1 MSGFQG
7 GRQVTDEMMRRGAL
21 FIREAAIDWDVV
33 PRDSYLRNISA
44 LKGFSRLAFESNV
57 TFFAGENGTG
67 KSTLLEGIAVAY
79 GYNAEG
85 GTQNYRF
92 STYQDVS
99 ELEEAIRLVKGY
111 RKRNSGYFFRAES
124 FFNVATV
131 TNLQY
136 NDDGRLPDYHA
147 QSHGE
152 SFLSFLQDEA
162 REGVYLMDEPEAA
175 LSPQRQLT
183 LMRHIYYMAME
194 GSQFIIA
201 THSPIL
207 LGLPGAQ
214 ILNFS
219 DEGIRPIRYEDTES
233 YQITK
238 LFLERR
244 RQMLEELFKDA
255 EE

>member
-1 MSGFQG
+1 MIDGK
-7 GRQVTDEMMRRGAL
+7 
-21 FIREAAIDWDVV
+21 FIRGLSIDWSRV
-33 PRDSYLRNISA
+33 PADSWLRGVPA
-44 LKGFSRLAFESNV
+44 LASLDRLDLPGAATMLV
-57 TFFAGENGTG
+57 GENGTG

-79 GYNAEG
+79 GFNPEG
-85 GTQNYRF
+85 GTRNYHF

-152 SFLSFLQDEA
+152 SFLSFLQDKA

-183 LMRHIYYMAME
+183 LMRHIYYSVCFQARKRRNYRTICLKH
-194 GSQFIIA
+194 GIIDA
-201 THSPIL
+201 GKRARSREKPCIWRARCTS
-207 LGLPGAQ
+207 
-214 ILNFS
+214 
-219 DEGIRPIRYEDTES
+219 ES
-233 YQITK
+233 
-238 LFLERR
+238 
-244 RQMLEELFKDA
+244 
-255 EE
+255 

>member
-79 GYNAEG
+79 GFNAEG

-219 DEGIRPIRYEDTES
+219 DEGIQPIRYEDTES

-244 RQMLEELFKDA
+244 RQMLDELFKDA

>member
-1 MSGFQG
+1 M
-7 GRQVTDEMMRRGAL
+7 TDDVMHRGAL
-21 FIREAAIDWDVV
+21 FIREAAIDWDEV
-33 PRDSYLRNISA
+33 PRGSYLRDIPA
-44 LKGFSRLAFESNV
+44 LKGFDRLAFDSNV

-79 GYNAEG
+79 GFNAEG
-85 GTQNYRF
+85 GTRNYHF
-92 STYQDVS
+92 STYRDVS
-99 ELEEAIRLVKGY
+99 ELDEAIRLVRGY

-124 FFNVATV
+124 FFNVATA
-131 TNLQY
+131 TALKY
-136 NDDGRLPDYHA
+136 NDDGQLPDYHA
-147 QSHGE
+147 LSHGE
-152 SFLSFLQDEA
+152 SFLTFLQDEC

-183 LMRHIYYMAME
+183 LLLHIHSMELE

-207 LGLPGAQ
+207 LGLPGAR
-214 ILNFS
+214 ILSFS
-219 DEGIRPIRYEDTES
+219 EDGIRPIQYEDTES

-244 RQMLEELFKDA
+244 EQLLKELFRSAGEDG
-255 EE
+255 

>member
-1 MSGFQG
+1 M
-7 GRQVTDEMMRRGAL
+7 TDEMMRRGAL

-79 GYNAEG
+79 GFNAEG

-194 GSQFIIA
+194 GSQFVIA

-219 DEGIRPIRYEDTES
+219 DEGIRPIRYEDTGS

-244 RQMLEELFKDA
+244 RQMLDELFKDA

>member
-1 MSGFQG
+1 MLTFNHFNFN
-7 GRQVTDEMMRRGAL
+7 V
-21 FIREAAIDWDVV
+21 
-33 PRDSYLRNISA
+33 RNMEQS
-44 LKGFSRLAFESNV
+44 LAFYKEALGL
-57 TFFAGENGTG
+57 TFQRE
-67 KSTLLEGIAVAY
+67 
-79 GYNAEG
+79 
-85 GTQNYRF
+85 
-92 STYQDVS
+92 
-99 ELEEAIRLVKGY
+99 
-111 RKRNSGYFFRAES
+111 KRA
-124 FFNVATV
+124 A
-131 TNLQY
+131 
-136 NDDGRLPDYHA
+136 DGSYHIV
-147 QSHGE
+147 
-152 SFLSFLQDEA
+152 FLQDEA

-207 LGLPGAQ
+207 LGLPGAR

-219 DEGIRPIRYEDTES
+219 EEGIHPLRYEETES

-244 RQMLEELFKDA
+244 KQMLDELFKDM

>member
-1 MSGFQG
+1 M
-7 GRQVTDEMMRRGAL
+7 TDDVMRRGAL
-21 FIREAAIDWDVV
+21 FIREVAIDWDVV
-33 PRDSYLRNISA
+33 PRDSYLRDIPA
-44 LKGFSRLAFESNV
+44 LKDFYRLAFESNV

-79 GYNAEG
+79 GYNPEG
-85 GTQNYRF
+85 GTKNYHF

-131 TNLQY
+131 TKLQY

-152 SFLSFLQDEA
+152 SFLTFLQDET

-207 LGLPGAQ
+207 LGLPGAK
-214 ILNFS
+214 ILSFS
-219 DEGIRPIRYEDTES
+219 EEGIQPIRYEETES

-238 LFLERR
+238 LFLERCK
-244 RQMLEELFKDA
+244 QTLDELFKDM

>member
-1 MSGFQG
+1 M
-7 GRQVTDEMMRRGAL
+7 TDEMMRRGAL

-79 GYNAEG
+79 GFNAEG

-219 DEGIRPIRYEDTES
+219 DEGIWPIRYEDTES

>member
-1 MSGFQG
+1 MC
-7 GRQVTDEMMRRGAL
+7 RGAL
-21 FIREAAIDWDVV
+21 FIREVAIDWNVV
-33 PRDSYLRNISA
+33 PRDSYLRDISA

-67 KSTLLEGIAVAY
+67 KSTLLEGIAIAY
-79 GYNAEG
+79 GYNPEG
-85 GTQNYRF
+85 GTKNYHF

-131 TNLQY
+131 TKLQY

-152 SFLSFLQDEA
+152 SFLTFLQDEA
-162 REGVYLMDEPEAA
+162 REGVYLMYEPEAA

-214 ILNFS
+214 ILSFS
-219 DEGIRPIRYEDTES
+219 EEGIQPIRYEETES

-244 RQMLEELFKDA
+244 KQMLDELFKDT

>member
-1 MSGFQG
+1 
-7 GRQVTDEMMRRGAL
+7 MRRGAL

-33 PRDSYLRNISA
+33 PRDSYLRDISA

-219 DEGIRPIRYEDTES
+219 NEGIRPIRYEDTES

>member
-1 MSGFQG
+1 M
-7 GRQVTDEMMRRGAL
+7 TDDLNAGSAL
-21 FIREAAIDWDVV
+21 FIREAAIDWDAVSE
-33 PRDSYLRNISA
+33 DSYLRGISA
-44 LKGFSRLAFESNV
+44 LKGLARLRFESSV
-57 TFFAGENGTG
+57 SFFAGDNGTG

-92 STYQDVS
+92 STYHDVS
-99 ELEEAIRLVKGY
+99 ELGEAIRLVKGY
-111 RKRNSGYFFRAES
+111 RRRRSGYFFRAES

-152 SFLSFLQDEA
+152 SFLSFLQRRA
-162 REGVYLMDEPEAA
+162 GEGLYLMDEPEAA
-175 LSPQRQLT
+175 LSPQRQLA
-183 LMRHIYYMAME
+183 LMRHIHFMAMK

-219 DEGIRPIRYEDTES
+219 EEGVRPIAYEETDS

-238 LFLERR
+238 LFLDRR
-244 RQMLEELFKDA
+244 VQMLSELFGPMED
-255 EE
+255 

>member
-1 MSGFQG
+1 M
-7 GRQVTDEMMRRGAL
+7 TDEMMRRGAL

-79 GYNAEG
+79 GFNAEG

-147 QSHGE
+147 HSHGE

-162 REGVYLMDEPEAA
+162 REGEGVYLMDEPEAA

-194 GSQFIIA
+194 GSQFVIA

-244 RQMLEELFKDA
+244 RQMLDELFKDA

>member
-1 MSGFQG
+1 M
-7 GRQVTDEMMRRGAL
+7 TDEMMRRGAL

-79 GYNAEG
+79 GFNAEG

-183 LMRHIYYMAME
+183 LMLHIHSMALE

-219 DEGIRPIRYEDTES
+219 DEGIRSIRYEDTES

-244 RQMLEELFKDA
+244 ELILRELFRSTGADG
-255 EE
+255 

>member
-1 MSGFQG
+1 MSDD
-7 GRQVTDEMMRRGAL
+7 VMCRGAL
-21 FIREAAIDWDVV
+21 FIREAAIDWNVV
-33 PRDSYLRNISA
+33 PRDSYLRDIPA
-44 LKGFSRLAFESNV
+44 LKDFDRLSFDSNV

-79 GYNAEG
+79 GFNPEG
-85 GTQNYRF
+85 GTRNYRF
-92 STYQDVS
+92 STYHDVS

-136 NDDGRLPDYHA
+136 NYDGRLPDYHA

-183 LMRHIYYMAME
+183 LMLHIHSMALE

-207 LGLPGAQ
+207 LGLPEAR
-214 ILNFS
+214 ILSFT
-219 DEGIRPIRYEDTES
+219 DAGIHPIRYEDTES

-238 LFLERR
+238 LFLEQRES
-244 RQMLEELFKDA
+244 LLNKLFNGA
-255 EE
+255 ED

>member
-1 MSGFQG
+1 M
-7 GRQVTDEMMRRGAL
+7 TDEMMRRGAL

-79 GYNAEG
+79 GFNAEG

-136 NDDGRLPDYHA
+136 NDDGRLPNYHA

-219 DEGIRPIRYEDTES
+219 DEGIQPIRYEDKES

-244 RQMLEELFKDA
+244 RQMLDELFKNV

>member
-1 MSGFQG
+1 MTED
-7 GRQVTDEMMRRGAL
+7 VLRRGAL
-21 FIREAAIDWDVV
+21 FIREAAIDWNEV
-33 PRDSYLRNISA
+33 PRDSYLRDISA
-44 LKGFSRLAFESNV
+44 LKGFNRLAFESNV

-79 GYNAEG
+79 GYNPEG
-85 GTQNYRF
+85 GTRNYHF
-92 STYQDVS
+92 STYRDVS
-99 ELEEAIRLVKGY
+99 ELEEAVRLVRGY

-136 NDDGRLPDYHA
+136 NDDGPLPDYHA

-162 REGVYLMDEPEAA
+162 REGLYLMDEPEAA

-183 LMRHIYYMAME
+183 LMRHIYLMAME

-219 DEGIRPIRYEDTES
+219 DDGIHPISYEETES

-244 RQMLEELFKDA
+244 EQMLAELLRSA
-255 EE
+255 ER

>member
-1 MSGFQG
+1 M
-7 GRQVTDEMMRRGAL
+7 TDEMMRRGAL

-33 PRDSYLRNISA
+33 PRDSYLRDISA

-79 GYNAEG
+79 GFNAEG

-238 LFLERR
+238 LFLEQR
-244 RQMLEELFKDA
+244 RQMLEELFKST

>member
-1 MSGFQG
+1 MTED
-7 GRQVTDEMMRRGAL
+7 VLRRGAL
-21 FIREAAIDWDVV
+21 FIREAAIDWNEV
-33 PRDSYLRNISA
+33 PRDSYLRDISA
-44 LKGFSRLAFESNV
+44 LKGFGRLAFESNV

-79 GYNAEG
+79 GYNPEG
-85 GTQNYRF
+85 GTRNYHF
-92 STYQDVS
+92 STYRDVS
-99 ELEEAIRLVKGY
+99 ELEEAVRLVRGY

-136 NDDGRLPDYHA
+136 NDDGPLPDYHA

-162 REGVYLMDEPEAA
+162 REGLYLMDEPEAA

-183 LMRHIYYMAME
+183 LMRHIYLMAME

-219 DEGIRPIRYEDTES
+219 DDGIHPISYEETES

-244 RQMLEELFKDA
+244 EQMLAELLRSA
-255 EE
+255 ER

>member
-1 MSGFQG
+1 
-7 GRQVTDEMMRRGAL
+7 MRRGAL

-79 GYNAEG
+79 GFNAEG

-244 RQMLEELFKDA
+244 RQMLDELFKDA

>member
-1 MSGFQG
+1 M
-7 GRQVTDEMMRRGAL
+7 TDDVMRRGAL
-21 FIREAAIDWDVV
+21 FIREVAIDWNVV
-33 PRDSYLRNISA
+33 PRDSYLRDISA

-79 GYNAEG
+79 GYNPEG
-85 GTQNYRF
+85 GTKNYHF

-131 TNLQY
+131 TKLQY

-152 SFLSFLQDEA
+152 SFLTFLQDEA

-214 ILNFS
+214 ILSFS
-219 DEGIRPIRYEDTES
+219 DDVIQPIRYEETES

-244 RQMLEELFKDA
+244 KQMLDELFKDT

>member
-1 MSGFQG
+1 MLWNVDRLFPIGGFKCFYPL
-7 GRQVTDEMMRRGAL
+7 RWIACLAKDFKC
-21 FIREAAIDWDVV
+21 FI
-33 PRDSYLRNISA
+33 
-44 LKGFSRLAFESNV
+44 
-57 TFFAGENGTG
+57 
-67 KSTLLEGIAVAY
+67 
-79 GYNAEG
+79 
-85 GTQNYRF
+85 QC
-92 STYQDVS
+92 
-99 ELEEAIRLVKGY
+99 
-111 RKRNSGYFFRAES
+111 
-124 FFNVATV
+124 FNVATV

-183 LMRHIYYMAME
+183 LMLHIHSMALE

-207 LGLPGAQ
+207 LGLPEAR
-214 ILNFS
+214 ILSFT
-219 DEGIRPIRYEDTES
+219 DAGIHPICYEDTES

-238 LFLERR
+238 LFLEQRES
-244 RQMLEELFKDA
+244 LLNKLFNGA
-255 EE
+255 ED

>member
-79 GYNAEG
+79 GFNAEG

-219 DEGIRPIRYEDTES
+219 DEGIWPIRYEDTES

-244 RQMLEELFKDA
+244 RQMLDELFKDA

>member
-1 MSGFQG
+1 M
-7 GRQVTDEMMRRGAL
+7 TDDVMRRGAL
-21 FIREAAIDWDVV
+21 FIREVAIDWNVV
-33 PRDSYLRNISA
+33 PRDSYLRDISA

-79 GYNAEG
+79 GYNPEG
-85 GTQNYRF
+85 GTKNYHF

-131 TNLQY
+131 TKLQY
-136 NDDGRLPDYHA
+136 NDDGRLPDYHT

-152 SFLSFLQDEA
+152 SFLTFLQDEA

-207 LGLPGAQ
+207 LGLPGAR
-214 ILNFS
+214 ILSFS
-219 DEGIRPIRYEDTES
+219 DDGIQPIRYEETES

-244 RQMLEELFKDA
+244 KQMLDELFKDT

>member
-1 MSGFQG
+1 M
-7 GRQVTDEMMRRGAL
+7 TDEMMRRGAL

-79 GYNAEG
+79 GYNPEG
-85 GTQNYRF
+85 GTRNYHF

-219 DEGIRPIRYEDTES
+219 DEGIQPIRYEDTES

-244 RQMLEELFKDA
+244 RQMLDELFKNV